1 MLKPIKGKLGHFTS
15 TILVPE
21 WYEEV
26 EPENSKRKFVAEIR
40 IGEFREED
48 KFDTVRLLPSKRVIG
63 VWEARRIWF
72 FMRTGE
78 VLCDIADTIQ
88 GWGLRLQ
95 GYNLEAFSED
105 EE

>member
-1 MLKPIKGKLGHFTS
+1 
-15 TILVPE
+15 
-21 WYEEV
+21 
-26 EPENSKRKFVAEIR
+26 
-40 IGEFREED
+40 
-48 KFDTVRLLPSKRVIG
+48 
-63 VWEARRIWF
+63 
-72 FMRTGE
+72 MRTGE